1 MEEKV
6 LEVLREV
13 VYEVTGI
20 DNLTMD
26 TEFVNALAFN
36 SMDLANMVCAFEA
49 RCDKEIDIRDVKNM
63 VQVKD
68 VVRYIMDHGLMEEKD

>member
-26 TEFVNALAFN
+26 TEFVNDLAFN
-36 SMDLANMVCAFEA
+36 SMDLDNMVCAFEA

-68 VVRYIMDHGLMEEKD
+68 VVRYIIDHGLMEAKD

>member
-26 TEFVNALAFN
+26 TEFV
-36 SMDLANMVCAFEA
+36 MDLANMVCAFEA

-68 VVRYIMDHGLMEEKD
+68 VVRYIIDHGLMEAKD

>member
-26 TEFVNALAFN
+26 TEFVNDLAFN
-36 SMDLANMVCAFEA
+36 SMDLANMV
-49 RCDKEIDIRDVKNM
+49 
-63 VQVKD
+63 
-68 VVRYIMDHGLMEEKD
+68 

>member
-20 DNLTMD
+20 GNLTMD
-26 TEFVNALAFN
+26 TEFVN
-36 SMDLANMVCAFEA
+36 DLADA
-49 RCDKEIDIRDVKNM
+49 IR
-63 VQVKD
+63 
-68 VVRYIMDHGLMEEKD
+68 RSIYGTLRIWFR